1 MLDEYQRLAAVVAV
15 CGRIEASR
23 LQKLIH
29 VLQMQGAP
37 FSYEYRTIFGF
48 PYSEDLESDLQL
60 LEQLGLIERDVE
72 NLKPG
77 KKTCSFR
84 PAKIAHDYI
93 EKAPELKKF
102 DEIIKELPKTD
113 THVLNLIMR
122 FGALKVFNVSP
133 SEACNQVRE
142 MARKSGNEHK
152 QKRVEELLSRWKMY
166 P

>member
-1 MLDEYQRLAAVVAV
+1 MLDEYQRLAALVAV

-29 VLQMQGAP
+29 VLQMRGAP

-72 NLKPG
+72 NLKTG
-77 KKTCSFR
+77 KKTSCFR
-84 PAKIAHDYI
+84 PTKIALDYI
-93 EKAPELKKF
+93 KKAPELRKF

-113 THVLNLIMR
+113 AHVLDLIVR

-133 SEACNQVRE
+133 PEARNQVRE
-142 MARKSGNEHK
+142 MAKKSGDEHN
-152 QKRVEELLSRWKMY
+152 QERVEELLSRWKMY